1 MQLLRYL
8 CMCTPWN
15 VCLFLQCKQILRMQL
30 LGFLNKYKQECLN
43 EYGCVAR
50 MSSSAY
56 LRFVRIQVYGSKAGD
71 IYVCI
76 YTRIYFSFYIFF
88 LSFLYFSLGVFEY
101 LPIKSCLLCDSDSK
115 YFFSKKSDNTLFFYI
130 HLFFVSICTQHVRK
144 KEILYERKNV
154 RQKYLNITFK
164 DKKYGEKKMRWQLT
178 CNQHMHISN
187 YSLLK
192 THDTC

>member
-1 MQLLRYL
+1 MRTCVSFVFK
-8 CMCTPWN
+8 CM
-15 VCLFLQCKQILRMQL
+15 
-30 LGFLNKYKQECLN
+30 G
-43 EYGCVAR
+43 
-50 MSSSAY
+50 
-56 LRFVRIQVYGSKAGD
+56 VRLAIYMYVYM
-71 IYVCI
+71 VV
-76 YTRIYFSFYIFF
+76 YIF
-88 LSFLYFSLGVFEY
+88 LSWFFFFFSLFFVFFLWGVFEY
-101 LPIKSCLLCDSDSK
+101 IPIKSCLLCNSDSK
-115 YFFSKKSDNTLFFYI
+115 YFFSKKSDNSLLFYI

-164 DKKYGEKKMRWQLT
+164 DKKVRRKKMRWQLT

>member
-1 MQLLRYL
+1 MQCLFMQLLRYL

-76 YTRIYFSFYIFF
+76 YARI
-88 LSFLYFSLGVFEY
+88 
-101 LPIKSCLLCDSDSK
+101 
-115 YFFSKKSDNTLFFYI
+115 
-130 HLFFVSICTQHVRK
+130 FFVSFFFFWGGGYLSIYRF
-144 KEILYERKNV
+144 EAILIRNTSF
-154 RQKYLNITFK
+154 RRNLITLF
-164 DKKYGEKKMRWQLT
+164 
-178 CNQHMHISN
+178 
-187 YSLLK
+187 SLIFTYFLLVFVPSM
-192 THDTC
+192 

>member
-1 MQLLRYL
+1 MQCLFMQLLRYL

-50 MSSSAY
+50 ISSSAY

-76 YTRIYFSFYIFF
+76 YGRIYFSFLIFLFFSLFFVFF
-88 LSFLYFSLGVFEY
+88 LWGVFEY
-101 LPIKSCLLCDSDSK
+101 IPIKSCLLSNSDSK
-115 YFFSKKSDNTLFFYI
+115 YIFSKKSDNTLFFYI

-164 DKKYGEKKMRWQLT
+164 DKKYGEKKMR
-178 CNQHMHISN
+178 
-187 YSLLK
+187 
-192 THDTC
+192 